1 MIWFLVLCWTPCVC
15 IMGAWILQ
23 NVNIVHS
30 AICATNLGISI
41 DRSWQIVAYL
51 HIPIKLQ
58 SMSTLSTSTHSH
70 LAIFHPLRRCRR
82 HNTSIMAFQKHI
94 TRQNI
99 GQIQSCWEKLSKPEK
114 LRGCCD
120 RDRNTCGLCDYVT
133 FRPYNL
139 NKLYHVVAFWPL
151 TTKRGVQ
158 YFWVRQSIL
167 QGSQVWKRKMVG
179 CSRKCWLQAV
189 LQIMICRLNQFTV
202 LLSRG
207 FCISIFIPTIL
218 QKCVL
223 K

>member
-51 HIPIKLQ
+51 YIPIKLQ
-58 SMSTLSTSTHSH
+58 SMSTLSTSTHSPRFGNISSFEEMSPTQH
-70 LAIFHPLRRCRR
+70 QHNGISKTHHQAKHRANPIMLR
-82 HNTSIMAFQKHI
+82 
-94 TRQNI
+94 
-99 GQIQSCWEKLSKPEK
+99 KPEK

-179 CSRKCWLQAV
+179 CSRKCRLQAV

-207 FCISIFIPTIL
+207 FCINIFIPTIL